1 MTFSTKAVSI
11 ASKAHA
17 VWIFLCGLMMGAMDV
32 IPGISGGTVAFIL
45 GIYEELISAIRS
57 IKFQSPSKIAWQFL
71 GCLISGIALS
81 FISFATVFDYLLK
94 QPDYRIYL
102 YATFT
107 GLISGSVIYL
117 ARQMK
122 AWGIKEVIALLIGAL
137 IAYKLTDPSLLKL
150 SFEPHY
156 DVEIALSEPAANY
169 KNGILQNVSQS
180 QLEVML
186 AKGWVNDST
195 VLYENGVKSSIKEK
209 AIIAA
214 TPRLNLWAIVC
225 GMIAISAMLLPGI
238 SGSYLLNV
246 LGMYGT
252 AIAALADLGRSLR
265 HFSFD
270 IDAFM
275 LLFSIG
281 IGIFFGAILFS
292 RVIGWL
298 LTRYHA
304 FTIALLTGF
313 MVGAMQSVWPFW
325 SFEFKY
331 NPLKLSEAPSLS
343 VIEPVLP
350 TFNSNFFI
358 SILFFALGLAVL
370 FFFEWVAHKKN
381 SKT

>member
-1 MTFSTKAVSI
+1 MTFSTKSVSI
-11 ASKAHA
+11 ESKAHA

-156 DVEIALSEPAANY
+156 DVEIALSEQAANY

-195 VLYENGVKSSIKEK
+195 ILYENGVKSSIKEK

-325 SFEFKY
+325 SFELKY

-350 TFNSNFFI
+350 TINSNFFI

>member
-1 MTFSTKAVSI
+1 
-11 ASKAHA
+11 
-17 VWIFLCGLMMGAMDV
+17 MMGAMDV

-156 DVEIALSEPAANY
+156 DVEIALSEQAANY

-195 VLYENGVKSSIKEK
+195 ILYENGVKSSIKEK

-325 SFEFKY
+325 SFELKY

-350 TFNSNFFI
+350 TINSNFFI